1 MQLLTRT
8 CTYTHTHTHTHT
20 HTRPVSTAIQSLKL
34 IDASEAP
41 DEIGLTEHSLV
52 FKNSITMET
61 RSTEQSELMDR
72 LLQIV
77 CK

>member
-1 MQLLTRT
+1 M
-8 CTYTHTHTHTHT
+8 
-20 HTRPVSTAIQSLKL
+20 KL

-41 DEIGLTEHSLV
+41 DEVGLSEHNLV

>member
-1 MQLLTRT
+1 MQSMKLTHA
-8 CTYTHTHTHTHT
+8 YTVLS
-20 HTRPVSTAIQSLKL
+20 PVQSMKL

-41 DEIGLTEHSLV
+41 DEVGLSEHNLV

>member
-1 MQLLTRT
+1 MHTHA
-8 CTYTHTHTHTHT
+8 YTHTYL
-20 HTRPVSTAIQSLKL
+20 IQSLKL

-61 RSTEQSELMDR
+61 RSTEQTELMDR

>member
-1 MQLLTRT
+1 MKLV
-8 CTYTHTHTHTHT
+8 HTHTHTLYCHL
-20 HTRPVSTAIQSLKL
+20 VQSMKL

-41 DEIGLTEHSLV
+41 DEVGLSEHSLV

>member
-1 MQLLTRT
+1 MKLV
-8 CTYTHTHTHTHT
+8 HTHIHTPYCHL
-20 HTRPVSTAIQSLKL
+20 VQSMKL

-41 DEIGLTEHSLV
+41 DEVGLSEHSLV

>member
-1 MQLLTRT
+1 M
-8 CTYTHTHTHTHT
+8 
-20 HTRPVSTAIQSLKL
+20 KL
-34 IDASEAP
+34 IDTSEAP
-41 DEIGLTEHSLV
+41 DEVGLSEHSLV